1 MVLYQCHRCSKNFK
15 QKSDFERHWN
25 RKFKCKEK
33 EYANTE
39 QFEGND
45 IPPIFQNGINQ
56 VKNRQTEQNGSVFSP
71 IFHQTEHF
79 GTPDQQ
85 KNDQF
90 KIQNLKK
97 NQFNSENLKDFL
109 VKKSSD
115 DAKNSE
121 CPYCKKEYSSK
132 FNLNKHLKK
141 CKVKELN
148 PNLVNSVS
156 EPQKNSVQP
165 AIFIDNS
172 KMQTINTINNTNQ
185 TIININAF
193 GNEDLSY
200 LTDAK
205 LKYLMAQ
212 VLPKDVIPKM
222 IKDTHC
228 NPEQPQNM
236 NIYKPNKRDN
246 MLMKFDGEK
255 WLMELSK
262 PSINKMIESN
272 LNLLDNKLAELGLTE
287 NEIRKIQNI
296 HQNAVNEEQRKAM
309 MEQVICDLYNNRDKI
324 ERAKLQE
331 AFDDESD
338 DAEDL

>member
-1 MVLYQCHRCSKNFK
+1 
-15 QKSDFERHWN
+15 
-25 RKFKCKEK
+25 
-33 EYANTE
+33 
-39 QFEGND
+39 
-45 IPPIFQNGINQ
+45 
-56 VKNRQTEQNGSVFSP
+56 
-71 IFHQTEHF
+71 
-79 GTPDQQ
+79 
-85 KNDQF
+85 
-90 KIQNLKK
+90 
-97 NQFNSENLKDFL
+97 
-109 VKKSSD
+109 
-115 DAKNSE
+115 
-121 CPYCKKEYSSK
+121 
-132 FNLNKHLKK
+132 
-141 CKVKELN
+141 
-148 PNLVNSVS
+148 
-156 EPQKNSVQP
+156 
-165 AIFIDNS
+165 
-172 KMQTINTINNTNQ
+172 
-185 TIININAF
+185 
-193 GNEDLSY
+193 
-200 LTDAK
+200 
-205 LKYLMAQ
+205 MAQ